1 MIGHVAGKVDSSLVI
16 AKSHVAPMKY
26 TSVPKLGL
34 AAAVVLTKMSV
45 LVKMELG
52 FANNMEYY

>member
-1 MIGHVAGKVDSSLVI
+1 MI